1 MCCRR
6 GLTLLDEAEEANK
19 DAPPRA
25 VDELS
30 GLPLAFI
37 RSQLHAE
44 WALALG
50 SHPTA
55 ANHYD
60 RALDAWDS
68 NVVALFNAAEHRRER
83 GELRAAI
90 TAYRHCVAMGETLQ
104 KLQASDGDEEDDDDS
119 DDDNDEEKG
128 NGECKQGG
136 TGTSKKEKAS
146 EKAMTDENG
155 TEEEADD
162 ELQAFYGG
170 WWGDQ
175 LLTAGL
181 DAAKSARYMLALTL
195 HLTGSSSD
203 FSEGAQLLAEMELT
217 RRIAPNVWTAAR
229 ACRHK
234 SQQAGSEAAAKASRD
249 HKGKLMTSKKSAAAD
264 ATAANADTTANAA
277 ATGAAAD
284 AAATSLVRMWR
295 NIVPSE
301 LGSTL
306 RSTFAPEAA
315 YWSETDYHTR
325 GYYSFWFDVHA
336 PPSNAVEALIN
347 THLRPLV
354 EPLLI
359 EAAKEKA
366 GSTAGKTSTATSTT
380 KSASGEAS
388 SSSSSASI
396 LVGCE
401 WWVHSRPVGKASV
414 GHQLHY
420 DTDELALA
428 QGGEVHHPL
437 MSSVVYLTGSSQGGA
452 PTLVLDQFPTMGSK
466 TSSQESPEDAESSA
480 ESKKEARAKNGG
492 GEGQEMNEDG
502 DDDDDDDDDDEDDA
516 DAKFAT
522 RGWLARPED
531 GAFLVFPGDR
541 LHGVLPDAPA
551 TPLSTNH
558 TSSGGSNKK
567 GGPSSTS
574 SGSSA
579 SSGSASSVFEDC
591 GNRLTLMVG
600 WWTRDPNA
608 AAEEAAAAA
617 AKNDGGKKKSK
628 ASRDYNRRRNKRT
641 AQLGPCAPVPP
652 LSARSTTWVQ
662 SLALNAS
669 ASSTENDS
677 KHDPKPRPPTV
688 AEAIAVQELSPVWEK
703 LELLTPENSRENGT
717 DEHEDDNDDDDEF
730 EEDEESEVEGE
741 DSSGRLKKKMRLE
754 PLRAEEEATEPSGEE
769 DQDDAE
775 EVFGVCA
782 SDLSEAGDAA
792 SGGDDDDDEEEEG
805 ASGGGS
811 NAGSGDDDDD
821 GDGEDGGGDLAD
833 SDDESGEIE
842 GEWVEEPPI
851 PPRLDGHFFVA
862 GASAFSP
869 TAKVPHF

>member
-1 MCCRR
+1 MEDQERDEDKIVCCRR
-6 GLTLLDEAEEANK
+6 GLTLLDEADEANK
-19 DAPPRA
+19 DGSPRA

-90 TAYRHCVAMGETLQ
+90 TAYRHCMAMGETLQ
-104 KLQASDGDEEDDDDS
+104 KLQASEDDDEDDDSGS
-119 DDDNDEEKG
+119 DDEE
-128 NGECKQGG
+128 EVEERG
-136 TGTSKKEKAS
+136 TGADTKEKAS
-146 EKAMTDENG
+146 EKNTGQSKKATDEKADDEG
-155 TEEEADD
+155 SVEEADD

-181 DAAKSARYMLALTL
+181 EAAKSARYMLALTL
-195 HLTGSSSD
+195 HLTGAPND

-217 RRIAPNVWTAAR
+217 RRIAPNVWLASR

-234 SQQAGSEAAAKASRD
+234 VPQPGASVKDSRD
-249 HKGKLMTSKKSAAAD
+249 HNGKFIKSAASD
-264 ATAANADTTANAA
+264 TAGGGGGGSGDTTA
-277 ATGAAAD
+277 AD
-284 AAATSLVRMWR
+284 ADVPSPVRMWR
-295 NIVPSE
+295 SVVPSD

-306 RSTFAPEAA
+306 RSTFAPEAN
-315 YWSETDYHTR
+315 YWEETDYHTR
-325 GYYSFWFDVHA
+325 GYYSFWFDA
-336 PPSNAVEALIN
+336 QAQPSNAVEALIN

-366 GSTAGKTSTATSTT
+366 LAAEKANTSSTN
-380 KSASGEAS
+380 SAAAAS
-388 SSSSSASI
+388 PVASP

-420 DTDELALA
+420 DTDELSLA
-428 QGGEVHHPL
+428 RGGDVFHPL
-437 MSSVVYLTGSSQGGA
+437 LSSVVYLTGSTQGGA

-466 TSSQESPEDAESSA
+466 DNNHENPDGENKVKDKSTAAIGTDHEMQEENDA
-480 ESKKEARAKNGG
+480 
-492 GEGQEMNEDG
+492 G
-502 DDDDDDDDDDEDDA
+502 DDDD

-522 RGWLARPED
+522 RGWLAKPED

-551 TPLSTNH
+551 TPA
-558 TSSGGSNKK
+558 TSS
-567 GGPSSTS
+567 SSS
-574 SGSSA
+574 SSSAKSGSSA
-579 SSGSASSVFEDC
+579 GSGSVFDDC

-608 AAEEAAAAA
+608 AAEAAA
-617 AKNDGGKKKSK
+617 NSDEKKKSK
-628 ASRDYNRRRNKRT
+628 ASSLYNRRRNKRT
-641 AQLGPCAPVPP
+641 SQLGPCAPVPP
-652 LSARSTTWVQ
+652 PTSRSTTWVQ
-662 SLALNAS
+662 SLALDTNK
-669 ASSTENDS
+669 D
-677 KHDPKPRPPTV
+677 DVKPVPPAPPSV
-688 AEAIAVQELSPVWEK
+688 VAVQELAPVWEK
-703 LELLTPENSRENGT
+703 LERLISKDGPENEND
-717 DEHEDDNDDDDEF
+717 DEIDNDEDEDDDEDDDF
-730 EEDEESEVEGE
+730 EEDEASEVEGE

-792 SGGDDDDDEEEEG
+792 SNGGDDDDDEGED
-805 ASGGGS
+805 SRS
-811 NAGSGDDDDD
+811 DSDAGSGD
-821 GDGEDGGGDLAD
+821 GDENGDIAE

-862 GASAFSP
+862 GISAFSP